1 MPKFLK
7 DLLQSSNTS
16 CFLKCLLRFGYKHLF
31 IGFTLSGVA
40 RFPASLHAYVINDS
54 LLLCTCFSK
63 FQDLPVMESMQLALE
78 NIVNSIFDGSNEF
91 GGGSSEVQLALC
103 RIFEGFF

>member
-1 MPKFLK
+1 
-7 DLLQSSNTS
+7 
-16 CFLKCLLRFGYKHLF
+16 
-31 IGFTLSGVA
+31 
-40 RFPASLHAYVINDS
+40 
-54 LLLCTCFSK
+54 
-63 FQDLPVMESMQLALE
+63 MESMQLALE